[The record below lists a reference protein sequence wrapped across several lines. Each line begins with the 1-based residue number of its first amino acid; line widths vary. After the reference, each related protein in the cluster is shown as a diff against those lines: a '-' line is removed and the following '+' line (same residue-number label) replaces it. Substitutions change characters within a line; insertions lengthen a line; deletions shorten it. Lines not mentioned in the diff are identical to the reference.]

1 MAARI
6 RLLALGIEGVLV
18 VDAAMHLLWAT
29 GSTWPAADVGTLSYA
44 LLGMDV
50 SFAPRVLLPLVAL
63 ALTSLAVIHLR
74 ARTDRDSRMY
84 WPLQA
89 GTLAFGAFVTAR
101 ALAGI
106 AWILGIGGPAD
117 HRQFYWLNLIAYTPL
132 CIALAAAAFALAREG
147 ARSRR
152 LPAWAA

>member
-1 MAARI
+1 MTARK

-18 VDAAMHLLWAT
+18 VDAAMHLLWLT
-29 GSTWPAADVGTLSYA
+29 GSTWPAGDVRALSYA

-50 SFAPRVLLPLVAL
+50 SFAPRVLLPLIAL
-63 ALTSLAVIHLR
+63 ALTTLVVIHLR
-74 ARTDRDSRMY
+74 ARTGRESRLY
-84 WPLQA
+84 WPLQL

-106 AWILGIGGPAD
+106 AWILGLGGPAD
-117 HRQFYWLNLIAYTPL
+117 HRQFYLLNLFAYTPL
-132 CIALAAAAFALAREG
+132 CLALAFAVLALARTE
-147 ARSRR
+147 AWSRR